1 VTAGRP
7 RFLSAP
13 CLLVM
18 SAITKTTDGG
28 DGDQEHNTSET
39 DSHDRRSAHCRRK
52 IKYKK
57 DLKTKLEFCYLSTGT
72 FFDNYST
79 VA

>member
-1 VTAGRP
+1 
-7 RFLSAP
+7 
-13 CLLVM
+13 M

-39 DSHDRRSAHCRRK
+39 DSHDRRSAHCAEEK
-52 IKYKK
+52 KKYKK
-57 DLKTKLEFCYLSTGT
+57 DLKTKLEFYRQV

-79 VA
+79 LV